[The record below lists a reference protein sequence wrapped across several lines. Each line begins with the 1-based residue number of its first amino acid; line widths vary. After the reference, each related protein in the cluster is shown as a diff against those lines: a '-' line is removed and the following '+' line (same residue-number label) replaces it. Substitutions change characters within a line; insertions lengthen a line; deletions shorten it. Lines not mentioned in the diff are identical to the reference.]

1 MSNSVL
7 PLTGEDSFFARLFQN
22 LPTMPESVVVPPG
35 DDCAG
40 VRIGEGRLLLVAV
53 DQLVGDRHYWATGED
68 ATPPRLAGRKLLA
81 RNLSDIAAMGGFP
94 TFCLLAG
101 AFPKSRPQSWLE
113 EYYGGIIDTA
123 HEYSVAM
130 IGGDFAATAKGDEV
144 ASLTIL
150 GEVEEQQVL
159 LRSGA
164 HPGDCLYATGC
175 FGSSFPSGHHLKFMP
190 RCQEGRWLATHRLA
204 CAAMDVSDGLLV
216 DLARICRASGVG
228 CQLDLNRIPRRT
240 AQTTIQQALTDG
252 EDYELLFAVPS
263 AAEQELL
270 RLWPFQTALTRLG
283 AFDASGMMSDQ
294 DGRPL
299 SIAGW
304 DHFQH

>member
-1 MSNSVL
+1 MSNSTL
-7 PLTGEDSFFARLFQN
+7 SLTGEDSFFAKLFQA
-22 LPTMPESVVVPPG
+22 LPEMPASVVVPPG

-40 VRIGEGRLLLVAV
+40 IRFGDGRLLLVAV
-53 DQLVGDRHYWATGED
+53 DQLVGDRHYRTDGENATS
-68 ATPPRLAGRKLLA
+68 PRLAGRKLLA
-81 RNLSDIAAMGGFP
+81 RNLSDIAAMGGHP

-101 AFPKSRPQSWLE
+101 AFPKSRAQSWLE

-123 HEYSVAM
+123 RAYAVSM

-144 ASLTIL
+144 GSLTIL
-150 GEVEEQQVL
+150 GEVEESLVL

-164 HPGDCLYATGC
+164 HPGDLLYATGC
-175 FGSSFPSGHHLKFMP
+175 FGSSFPTGHHLKFTP

-228 CQLDLNRIPRRT
+228 CQLDLTRIPRRT
-240 AQTTIQQALTDG
+240 PQTTLQQALTDG
-252 EDYELLFAVPS
+252 EDYELLFAVP
-263 AAEQELL
+263 AAAGQEL
-270 RLWPFQTALTRLG
+270 RQKWPFQTPLTRLG
-283 AFDASGMMSDQ
+283 VFDSSGALSDQ
-294 DGRPL
+294 EGQPL

-304 DHFQH
+304 DHFQR